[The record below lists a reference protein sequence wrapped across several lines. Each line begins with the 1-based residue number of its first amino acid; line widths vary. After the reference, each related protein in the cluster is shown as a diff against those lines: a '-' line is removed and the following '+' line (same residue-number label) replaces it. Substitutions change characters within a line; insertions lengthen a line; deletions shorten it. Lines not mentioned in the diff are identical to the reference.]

1 MKPPLLIKNALR
13 VALMDDARTELSDA
27 DVLIKGRV
35 ILAVGKG
42 LVDDGAEVLDARGCV
57 VVPGFVNTHHHLCQ
71 TLTRNIPA
79 VQDAKLF
86 DWLTYLYTV
95 WRYLTPEAAGA
106 GAEVGLAELLL
117 TGCTT
122 SSDHTYLFPGGRS
135 AELIDRQ
142 IEAARRLGMR
152 FHPTRG
158 SMSVGA
164 SKGGLPPDDVTQ
176 DEDEIMRDAER
187 LVKNYHDP
195 GPFSMCRVGL
205 APCAPFSVSP
215 ELMKTSAAQA
225 RRWGVRLHT
234 HLAETLD
241 EEIYCLRRYQLR
253 PLDFIESVGWL
264 EGNAWFAH
272 MVHLKP
278 EEIRR
283 LAATKT
289 GVAHCP
295 SSNMRLGSG
304 IAPVRDYLDS
314 GVTVGLGVDGSA
326 SNDSGDMLGELR
338 QCLLAHRNRS
348 GVKSMPARDVFWMA
362 TRGGAKLLGRDDI
375 GRLGA
380 GLAADLAIFDLNKV
394 DYAGSLS
401 DPLAALLFCGTGHRT
416 KWTIVNGRV
425 VVENGRL
432 VNADELE
439 IAERANRFAR
449 GLLEKAA
456 APA

>member
-1 MKPPLLIKNALR
+1 MKPPILIKNALR

-35 ILAVGKG
+35 ILAAGHG
-42 LVDDGAEVLDARGCV
+42 LEDDSAQVLDARGCV
-57 VVPGFVNTHHHLCQ
+57 VVPGFINTHHHLCQ
-71 TLTRNIPA
+71 ALTRNIAA

-86 DWLTYLYTV
+86 DWLSYLYTV
-95 WRYLTPEAAGA
+95 WRHLTPEAAGM
-106 GAEVGLAELLL
+106 GALVGLSELLL

-122 SSDHTYLFPGGRS
+122 SSDHTYLFPLGRS

-142 IEAARRLGMR
+142 IEAARKLGMR

-164 SKGGLPPDDVTQ
+164 SHGGLPPDDVTQ
-176 DEDEIMRDAER
+176 DEEEILRDAER
-187 LVKNYHDP
+187 LVKTYHDP
-195 GPFSMCRVGL
+195 GPYSMCRIGL

-225 RRWGVRLHT
+225 KRWGVRLHT

-241 EEIYCLRRYQLR
+241 EEIYCLERYQLR

-278 EEIRR
+278 EEVRR
-283 LAATKT
+283 LAAAKT
-289 GVAHCP
+289 GVSHCP
-295 SSNMRLGSG
+295 SSNLRLGSG
-304 IAPVRDYLDS
+304 IAPVRDYLDA
-314 GVTVGLGVDGSA
+314 GVAVGLGVDGSA

-338 QCLLAHRNRS
+338 QCLLVHRARS
-348 GVKSMPARDVFWMA
+348 GVKSMPARDVLWMA

-375 GRLGA
+375 GRIGP
-380 GLAADLAIFDLNKV
+380 GQAADLAIFDLNKV

-401 DPLAALLFCGTGHRT
+401 DPVTALLFCGLSHRS
-416 KWTIVNGRV
+416 KWTIVNGKV

-432 VNADELE
+432 VNADEQE
-439 IAERANRFAR
+439 ITEQANKTAR
-449 GLLEKAA
+449 ELLEKARR
-456 APA
+456 